1 MRSYEILQESV
12 GLANRRE
19 GQQFT
24 NEAGETLTFKSLTF
38 FPVEGQFDSTDE
50 RDNAI
55 EEQRATLQ
63 DEDDVEEIEWTNDPY
78 GRFLAFGLCKFTD
91 DDGKIRVFGRYF
103 NKISKIRTQN
113 NWPNNTLPDG
123 FKFASAA
130 STKTRS
136 GLMPQDVLTG
146 MEDLMPENIVT
157 DIENKFGADSG
168 LAEAANQVLNGISF
182 PIIIPNP
189 DKALEVTAVRD
200 YFCEMIHPIALITGV
215 YTGNAGDAARK
226 YLGADGFGECTIS
239 FSSGKNEGLFDS
251 LLIAPDGKK
260 IKVSS
265 KGGMG
270 ATASVTNIYN
280 SIIDLVGLIG
290 KEPFEKYRN
299 DLEVIRIIA
308 ENGQVDGPLKLAEYY
323 GLLNEKETDQCRV
336 LAKTQDPSTLTG
348 RMKSMYNAVNDT
360 DKTVPF
366 YKMLAIIATLV
377 SGYVNKNTQFSNAVG
392 FVLNNDA
399 LVQVY
404 TEAKQSGDNIE
415 ITNFKTVFP
424 AELATGVEL
433 SSQKTYYQSGCK
445 GKLTFKIHKSK

>member
-1 MRSYEILQESV
+1 MRAIELTESV
-12 GLANRRE
+12 GLANRKE

-24 NEAGETLTFKSLTF
+24 NETGDTLTFKSLSF
-38 FPVEGQFDSTDE
+38 YPAEGQFDDVDA
-50 RDNAI
+50 RDSAI
-55 EEQRATLQ
+55 EEQESSLTN
-63 DEDDVEEIEWTNDPY
+63 EDGVEEIEWTNDPANKM
-78 GRFLAFGLCKFTD
+78 LAFGLCKFTN
-91 DDGKIRVFGRYF
+91 DDGETRVFGRYF

-146 MEDLMPENIVT
+146 MEDLTPDNIIA
-157 DIENKFGADSG
+157 DIQNKFGADSG
-168 LAEAANQVLNGISF
+168 LADAARSVANGEGF

-189 DKALEVTAVRD
+189 DKSLEVSAVRD
-200 YFCEMIHPIALITGV
+200 YFCEMIHPIALMTGV
-215 YTGNAGDAARK
+215 YTGNAGDAATK
-226 YLGADGFGECTIS
+226 YLGSDGFGECTIS

-251 LLIAPDGKK
+251 LLISPDGKK

-290 KEPFEKYRN
+290 KEPFEKYRQ

-308 ENGQVDGPLKLAEYY
+308 ENGQVEGPLKLAEYY
-323 GLLNEKETDQCRV
+323 GLLTTKETDQCRMM
-336 LAKTQDPSTLTG
+336 AKTQDPSALVG
-348 RMKSMYNAVNDT
+348 RMKTMYNAT
-360 DKTVPF
+360 PETEKTVPF
-366 YKMLAIIATLV
+366 YKMLATVAFLV
-377 SGYVNKNTQFSNAVG
+377 SGYINKNTGFGAAVS

-404 TEAKQSGDNIE
+404 TEAKQVGDDIH

-433 SSQKTYYQSGCK
+433 SAQKTYYSSNCK
-445 GKLTFKIHKSK
+445 GKLTFKILKSK

>member
-1 MRSYEILQESV
+1 MRAIELTESV

-38 FPVEGQFDSTDE
+38 FPAEGQFDSPDE

-55 EEQRATLQ
+55 EEQRASLQ
-63 DEDDVEEIEWTNDPY
+63 NDEGVEEIEWTNDASN
-78 GRFLAFGLCKFTD
+78 RFLAFGLCKFTN
-91 DDGKIRVFGRYF
+91 DDGETRVFGRYF

-123 FKFASAA
+123 FKFASAS

-146 MEDLMPENIVT
+146 MEDLIPENIVT

-168 LAEAANQVLNGISF
+168 LAEAANSVLNGMGF
-182 PIIIPNP
+182 PIVIPNP
-189 DKALEVTAVRD
+189 DKSLEVTAVRD
-200 YFCEMIHPIALITGV
+200 YFCEMIHPIALIKGV

-226 YLGADGFGECTIS
+226 YLGADGFESCKIS
-239 FSSGKNEGLFDS
+239 FSSGKNEGLFDA
-251 LLIAPDGKK
+251 LLISPDGKQ

-270 ATASVTNIYN
+270 ATASATNLYN
-280 SIIDLVGLIG
+280 SIIDLVKLIG
-290 KEPFEKYRN
+290 TAPFKKYQQ
-299 DLEVIRIIA
+299 DLEIIRIIA
-308 ENGQVDGPLKLAEYY
+308 QNSQVEGPLKLAEYY
-323 GLLNEKETDQCRV
+323 GLLSEKETDQCRM
-336 LAKTQDPSTLTG
+336 LAKTQDPTTLSG
-348 RMKSMYNAVNDT
+348 RMKTMYNVVKDNE
-360 DKTVPF
+360 KTVPF
-366 YKMLAIIATLV
+366 YKMLAIVAKLV
-377 SGYVNKNTQFSNAVG
+377 AGYVNKNTGFGAAAS

-415 ITNFKTVFP
+415 ITNFRTVFP
-424 AELATGVEL
+424 AELATGVDL
-433 SSQKTYYQSGCK
+433 SDQKTYFASGCK
-445 GKLTFKIHKSK
+445 GKYTFKILKGK

>member
-1 MRSYEILQESV
+1 MKAIELTESV
-12 GLANRRE
+12 GLANRKE

-24 NEAGETLTFKSLTF
+24 NDAGETLTFKTLTF
-38 FPVEGQFDSTDE
+38 FPAEGQFDSPDE
-50 RDNAI
+50 RDSAI
-55 EEQRATLQ
+55 EEQETSLS
-63 DEDDVEEIEWTNDPY
+63 DEDGVEEIEWTNNPS
-78 GRFLAFGLCKFTD
+78 GKFLAFGLCKFTD
-91 DDGKIRVFGRYF
+91 DEGKTRVFGRYF

-123 FKFASAA
+123 FKFASAS

-146 MEDLMPENIVT
+146 MEDLLPENIVT
-157 DIENKFGADSG
+157 DIETKFGADSG
-168 LAEAANQVLNGISF
+168 LAEAANHVMNGLGF
-182 PIIIPNP
+182 PIVIPNP

-200 YFCEMIHPIALITGV
+200 YFCEMIHPIALIKGV

-226 YLGADGFGECTIS
+226 YLGGDGFGDCTIS
-239 FSSGKNEGLFDS
+239 FSSGKNEGLYDS

-280 SIIDLVGLIG
+280 SIIDLVSLIG
-290 KEPFEKYRN
+290 KKPFEKYRQ

-323 GLLNEKETDQCRV
+323 GLLTDKETDQVRM
-336 LAKTQDPSTLTG
+336 LAKTQDPTTLTG
-348 RMKSMYNAVNDT
+348 RLKSMYNVKPTSENA
-360 DKTVPF
+360 VPF
-366 YKMLAIIATLV
+366 YHMLAIVAHLV
-377 SGYVNKNTQFSNAVG
+377 AGYINKNTQFSGAVG

-433 SSQKTYYQSGCK
+433 SAQKTYYSTGCK
-445 GKLTFKIHKSK
+445 GKLTFKIHKNK

>member
-1 MRSYEILQESV
+1 MRAIELTESV
-12 GLANRRE
+12 GLANRKE

-24 NEAGETLTFKSLTF
+24 NEAGETLTFKTLTF
-38 FPVEGQFDSTDE
+38 FPVEGQFDSPDE

-55 EEQRATLQ
+55 EEQRASLQ
-63 DEDDVEEIEWTNDPY
+63 DEDGVEEIEWTNEPS
-78 GRFLAFGLCKFTD
+78 GRFLAFGLCKFSD
-91 DDGKIRVFGRYF
+91 DDGKTRVFGRYF

-130 STKTRS
+130 SSKSRS

-146 MEDLMPENIVT
+146 MEDLLPENIVT

-168 LAEAANQVLNGISF
+168 LAEAAHHVMNGIGF
-182 PIIIPNP
+182 PIVIPNP
-189 DKALEVTAVRD
+189 DKSLEVTAVRD
-200 YFCEMIHPIALITGV
+200 YFCEMIHPIALIKGV

-226 YLGADGFGECTIS
+226 YLGADGFESCNIS

-280 SIIDLVGLIG
+280 SIIDLVSLIG
-290 KEPFEKYRN
+290 KKPFEKYRQ

-323 GLLNEKETDQCRV
+323 GLLNEKETDQCRM
-336 LAKTQDPSTLTG
+336 LAKTQDPTTLTG
-348 RMKSMYNAVNDT
+348 RMKAMYNAT
-360 DKTVPF
+360 PETEKTVPF
-366 YKMLAIIATLV
+366 YKMLATVAFLV
-377 SGYVNKNTQFSNAVG
+377 SGYVNKNTNFGSAVS

-433 SSQKTYYQSGCK
+433 SAQKTYYSSGCK